1 MAQDWRTAYFRQAQS
16 DYETLQLLEEV
27 SAPFCQR
34 LHYLQMATEKLAKG
48 FATPPHGPQQPKVHR
63 GYVQFLQQIKRRP
76 ELQVLCQC
84 TPRQITPYID
94 SLLPYARLIED
105 LAPSNANNGPNPEYP
120 WQGRDEVIAPADYA
134 FANLEFNVRGML
146 NMLKF
151 LERCFQI
158 II

>member
-1 MAQDWRTAYFRQAQS
+1 M
-16 DYETLQLLEEV
+16 
-27 SAPFCQR
+27 
-34 LHYLQMATEKLAKG
+34 
-48 FATPPHGPQQPKVHR
+48 
-63 GYVQFLQQIKRRP
+63 
-76 ELQVLCQC
+76 LCQC

-94 SLLPYARLIED
+94 SLLLYARLIED

-120 WQGRDEVIAPADYA
+120 WQGRDEVTAPADYA

-158 II
+158 I